1 VLLTGNY
8 YYYQKRKS
16 GRFTSKLYGNLQVA
30 EITKKVD
37 ALSPTQFRDFITA
50 NGTPAQQALVGA
62 VDTDWQN
69 EIYRTE
75 QITILL

>member
-1 VLLTGNY
+1 M
-8 YYYQKRKS
+8 
-16 GRFTSKLYGNLQVA
+16 NLQVA

-62 VDTDWQN
+62 VDDTDWQN
-69 EIYRTE
+69 EIYRTA
-75 QITILL
+75 IGTDLLL

>member
-1 VLLTGNY
+1 VGT
-8 YYYQKRKS
+8 
-16 GRFTSKLYGNLQVA
+16 FA

-62 VDTDWQN
+62 VDTD
-69 EIYRTE
+69 
-75 QITILL
+75 